1 VNSQVRRVI
10 GIDHGVQRTGWGIV
24 YPEGGQFKAQAFGA
38 IETDSQAPFDQ
49 RLKQIYDALTKVI
62 AQYQPQEMAVEEA
75 IYAQNV
81 KTALLMGQARGTVLL
96 AGANA
101 GLPIFAYTPK
111 KIKSATVGNG
121 AASKEQVQ
129 FMVRRILNLTDEVLI
144 QHGVRVLGLD
154 VSDALAVAIC
164 HLQQARPER

>member
-1 VNSQVRRVI
+1 MNDQVRRVI
-10 GIDHGVQRTGWGIV
+10 GIDHGVQHTGWGIV
-24 YPEGGQFKAQAFGA
+24 YPEGSQFKAQAFGT
-38 IETDSQAPFDQ
+38 IETDNKTPFHQ
-49 RLKQIYDALTKVI
+49 RLKQIYDALSQII

-101 GLPIFAYTPK
+101 GLPIFEYTPK

-121 AASKEQVQ
+121 AATKEQVQ
-129 FMVRRILNLTDEVLI
+129 FMVRRILNLTDAVLT
-144 QHGVRVLGLD
+144 QHGISALGFD

-164 HLQQARPER
+164 HLQQARLAR